1 MSPNRE
7 IITYLKKSERM
18 QFDIRDRPYEIR
30 REMDELKYEDNYLA
44 ERFNKL
50 ALFIDTRQRAPAGYA
65 EYLQPSSNQETTIYL
80 KKSKQEQSDIGNQR
94 CEIQREMDRLE
105 CEDNS
110 LTDCFNMLALFIDT
124 CQRALAGEPIFIWV
138 EIERFKWELE
148 DMRQR
153 IPSLNLDL

>member
-18 QFDIRDRPYEIR
+18 QFDIRDRRYEIR
-30 REMDELKYEDNYLA
+30 REMEELKYEDNYLA